1 MQQKWSGAST
11 TLPTMHCDARFWLG
25 YRSSSLSFSCCSAFG
40 SEFVVFCTWLSD
52 RHPSD
57 GAESSFKRS
66 RMRTNASFVFLLMKR
81 FVKGKEMYDKA
92 AHNTTTSH
100 FV

>member
-1 MQQKWSGAST
+1 MQQKWSSAST
-11 TLPTMHCDARFWLG
+11 TLPTMHCDSRFRLWLG
-25 YRSSSLSFSCCSAFG
+25 YYSSSLSFSCCSAFG

-57 GAESSFKRS
+57 GAESSLKRS
-66 RMRTNASFVFLLMKR
+66 RTFLLMKR
-81 FVKGKEMYDKA
+81 FVKGKQMYEKA